1 MARSSCWT
9 EEGTPHGVHDVG
21 AHVDWGIVEGRRG
34 EEIAAASVGGG
45 RLASKVGLRLR
56 GGGQEIAAGKCRRRK
71 VLNCLSCTFFCV
83 ARSSYSY

>member
-1 MARSSCWT
+1 MGCMMWELTWIGGLLRA
-9 EEGTPHGVHDVG
+9 
-21 AHVDWGIVEGRRG
+21 G
-34 EEIAAASVGGG
+34 EEKRLQLASVGGG